1 VLRVFSFASEQI
13 MSESTAA
20 ISALSGE
27 YRTMVMLVD
36 DQAMIG
42 EAVRRALMDQP
53 GIHFHYCDN
62 AAEAVRIAEQVRPTV
77 ILQDLVMPNASGLDL
92 LREYR
97 SHAALRDVPVVV
109 LSSEEEPAIK
119 SEAFS
124 LGANDYL
131 VKLPDQVELV
141 ARVRY
146 HSKAYTNQIQRD
158 EVFHALR
165 ESQRQ
170 LVEKNLALERLTH
183 VDGLT
188 GLSNRRYLDQFLD
201 NQWRYAIRKS
211 LWLAVLMID
220 VDEFK
225 RYNDG
230 YGHLAGDEVLKKV
243 AAIVQRYSQRATD
256 LAARFGG
263 EEFLLVMLPDPAE
276 AAAQVAERLRQDVE
290 QAGIAHA
297 FASDRGVV
305 TVSVGGAQCIPK
317 REDSYLDLIK
327 KADEALYQAKHLGRN
342 RAVVVGG

>member
-1 VLRVFSFASEQI
+1 
-13 MSESTAA
+13 MNAA
-20 ISALSGE
+20 GNAMSALSGE

-42 EAVRRALMDQP
+42 EAVRRALADQP

-62 AAEAVRIAEQVRPTV
+62 GTDALRIAEQVKPTV

-92 LREYR
+92 LRQYR
-97 SHAALRDVPVVV
+97 EHTTLHDVPVIV

-158 EVFHALR
+158 EAFRALH

-188 GLSNRRYLDQFLD
+188 GLSNRRYLDQFID
-201 NQWRYAIRKS
+201 NQWRFAVRKS
-211 LWLAVLMID
+211 QWLAVLMID

-225 RYNDG
+225 RYNDTH
-230 YGHLAGDEVLKKV
+230 GHLAGDEVLKKV
-243 AAIVQRYSQRATD
+243 AAVIQGYCQRATD

-263 EEFLLVMLPDPAE
+263 EEFLVVMLPDPAE
-276 AAAQVAERLRQDVE
+276 SAALVAERLRSEVE
-290 QAGIAHA
+290 QAAIPHA
-297 FASDRGVV
+297 SSTVGNVV
-305 TVSVGGAQCIPK
+305 TVSIGGAQCIPK
-317 REDSYLDLIK
+317 RESNYMDLIQ

-342 RAVVVGG
+342 RVVMLDG